1 MQPHIDPIKKSI
13 YACGGGPHGTS
24 SALFWI
30 TLPAPTPSELTEYYL
45 HIYKGGSGVKTFDNV
60 RIVGRFKFIE
70 SGVPIKKWLDN
81 MWKGQKKEL
90 VAVEIGCSRG
100 FLLGSFSPYFALNG
114 RLVCFEP
121 TPALRRKSYLR
132 NLNTSYEIVPP
143 IFDISYF
150 QPSSVD
156 LFLSSHVIQ
165 HMSNPCEFVSQLFK
179 IMKPGG
185 IVFSEVPIH
194 SELDV
199 KRTPKGELN
208 LFFQTPESMMLLFS
222 RSGFEYVKM
231 STFHS
236 GDTEPAPIGS
246 SKVVRMLFSKPGFFR
261 SLRSPP
267 VHEGPPPPSY
277 PIENYPKISDFK
289 RYVEHIAE
297 NGADWRR

>member
-1 MQPHIDPIKKSI
+1 MLTWISSRFFLPI
-13 YACGGGPHGTS
+13 
-24 SALFWI
+24 FR
-30 TLPAPTPSELTEYYL
+30 SE
-45 HIYKGGSGVKTFDNV
+45 
-60 RIVGRFKFIE
+60 
-70 SGVPIKKWLDN
+70 W
-81 MWKGQKKEL
+81 
-90 VAVEIGCSRG
+90 
-100 FLLGSFSPYFALNG
+100 